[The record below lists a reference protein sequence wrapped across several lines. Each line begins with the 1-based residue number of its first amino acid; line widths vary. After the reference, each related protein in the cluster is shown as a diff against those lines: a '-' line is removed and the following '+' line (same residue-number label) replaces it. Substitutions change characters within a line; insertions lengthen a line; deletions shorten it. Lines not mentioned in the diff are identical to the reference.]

1 MGRAL
6 RVWSGD
12 RSELFLTTKMWRKYH
27 GYEATLRNLDT
38 SLKRLQTDYVDLWL
52 IHWPGPAYSTMN
64 RRKDLIEEH
73 GIEYYF
79 KVGFNSGLPCL
90 ATVNISMKCCN
101 EMRHSP

>member
-1 MGRAL
+1 MIIHRVVPLESTESVATANL
-6 RVWSGD
+6 R
-12 RSELFLTTKMWRKYH
+12 
-27 GYEATLRNLDT
+27 YEATLRNLDT

-79 KVGFNSGLPCL
+79 KVRTKAEVQGLSYRVSHPIIHRDFL
-90 ATVNISMKCCN
+90 AKF
-101 EMRHSP
+101 

>member
-6 RVWSGD
+6 RAATAVD
-12 RSELFLTTKMWRKYH
+12 RDELFLTTKMWRKYH
-27 GYEATLRNLDT
+27 GYEATRKNLET

-79 KVGFNSGLPCL
+79 KVRIKLQFCLFFQGGLNRIN
-90 ATVNISMKCCN
+90 TSSMI
-101 EMRHSP
+101 

>member
-6 RVWSGD
+6 RAATAVERD
-12 RSELFLTTKMWRKYH
+12 ELFLTTKMWRKYH
-27 GYEATLRNLDT
+27 GYEATRKNLET

-79 KVGFNSGLPCL
+79 KVRG
-90 ATVNISMKCCN
+90 
-101 EMRHSP
+101 